1 VRGALKGLFVD
12 SLANTE
18 AANEPAK
25 HAWDIGTSLLHSIAI
40 TVIVYGVLFVV
51 AAFLASPSGYAVG
64 IRRAL
69 APTLRDR
76 RELVWSIYG
85 AAALIGLIVWPPDG
99 FRQLVLTVL
108 LIALASVGIEA
119 LRRKTLVEFPGAQ
132 RGDWMQSM
140 RERVSRSTAGAGRR
154 IGSAVKGMTDDQPDP
169 EDARLDR
176 LERLGELKEKGVLTA
191 AEFREEK
198 RKLLS
203 V

>member
-1 VRGALKGLFVD
+1 
-12 SLANTE
+12 
-18 AANEPAK
+18 
-25 HAWDIGTSLLHSIAI
+25 
-40 TVIVYGVLFVV
+40 VIIYGVLFVL

-69 APTLRDR
+69 APTLRNR
-76 RELVWSIYG
+76 REVVWSIFG

-108 LIALASVGIEA
+108 LIAIAGVGIEA

-132 RGDWMQSM
+132 KGDWMQSM
-140 RERVSRSTAGAGRR
+140 RERARSATSETGRR
-154 IGSAVKGMTDDQPDP
+154 IGSAVKGLTDDEKDPD
-169 EDARLDR
+169 DARLDR
-176 LERLGELKEKGVLTA
+176 LERLGELKEKGVLTQ

-198 RKLLS
+198 KKLLS